1 MRKTKHIPWGDLTE
15 LIEKMKADNNRLH
28 LLATIQSLLGLRI
41 GDVLSLT
48 WKDLSSDELTI
59 TEGKTSKTRKMR
71 VTKGLQEA
79 VAEEFKKNY
88 HARITDVIF
97 MNKHKTGA
105 ISISYINRALKKA
118 FKKYEM
124 DVDQVSTHAFRKSFC
139 YRILESNDFSDKA
152 IFTISRLLNHST
164 ISTTMLYL
172 NLHEREENLM
182 YESLS
187 L

>member
-1 MRKTKHIPWGDLTE
+1 MRTTRHIPWKDLSE

-41 GDVLSLT
+41 SDVLALT
-48 WKDLSSDELTI
+48 WKDLSSTDLTI
-59 TEGKTSKTRKMR
+59 IEGKTGKERKMI
-71 VTKGLQEA
+71 VTEGLQEA

-88 HARITDVIF
+88 HARTTDVIF

-105 ISISYINRALKKA
+105 ISVSYINRALKKA
-118 FKKYEM
+118 FKKYDM
-124 DVDQVSTHAFRKSFC
+124 DVDQVSTHAFRKTFC
-139 YRILESNDFSDKA
+139 YKILEDNNFSDKA
-152 IFTISRLLNHST
+152 IFIISRLLNHST